1 MYAHLHNA
9 YMRTHRMN
17 LGSTYNTPPEF
28 KLHCNATLH
37 IHVSKY
43 CLLRDNTIQHNSPQE
58 RLHTQPHT
66 LRWQCQLRPVAS
78 TMVSSTTQCCGLP
91 LGGSKPARARDV
103 ESRPRSGMH
112 ALQYASC
119 TQITPRCR
127 CDRKPPPLL
136 ETHTHP
142 TNDVLNRDVPAVSDE
157 KTNLTT
163 LVRRPHVSKPKHP
176 TNDALTR
183 DVPVLVDGKAN
194 LMPRILHSATTT
206 MS

>member
-1 MYAHLHNA
+1 
-9 YMRTHRMN
+9 MR
-17 LGSTYNTPPEF
+17 LSTYMFPNTVCF
-28 KLHCNATLH
+28 ATTKYNTTH
-37 IHVSKY
+37 HKNVSTPNPTRSDGNVNFGLWPGR
-43 CLLRDNTIQHNSPQE
+43 CSAAP
-58 RLHTQPHT
+58 
-66 LRWQCQLRPVAS
+66 
-78 TMVSSTTQCCGLP
+78 TQCCGLP

-157 KTNLTT
+157 KTNLTR
-163 LVRRPHVSKPKHP
+163 LVRRPHVSKPKQP
-176 TNDALTR
+176 TNDALTQ

-194 LMPRILHSATTT
+194 LMHRILHSATTT